1 MRVVELSDHPG
12 ALLRQERQDSAA
24 ATGRGQAQYEEA
36 LARHRQRAGRARRA
50 RDQARAER
58 RWWAWLRG
66 IAAVWGERRRVPVP
80 PHRAVAPSDQ
90 EEILKAGIEGERL
103 AVAEFG
109 RALDAQWTLFRG
121 YRNRGGEIDHLL
133 LGPGGLVAIEGKHRN
148 ATVDCDGDQ
157 WWFTKYDRYGNPRER
172 DKFTDRRG
180 RSPSEQLNQ
189 PADLLEDFLR
199 SRGHSVAIRR
209 VVLFTHPRSRLGNC
223 TNPTVHITTSTGQV
237 IKLIN
242 TAPAAITATERAA
255 LERLITRDH
264 NYHQNRRPPR

>member
-1 MRVVELSDHPG
+1 MRVVELSDHPS
-12 ALLRQERQDSAA
+12 ALLRQERKGRTS
-24 ATGRGQAQYEEA
+24 TGQREQAQYEEA
-36 LARHRQRAGRARRA
+36 LAHHRQRVGQARQA
-50 RDQARAER
+50 RDQARADH

-66 IAAVWGERRRVPVP
+66 MVAVRRERRRAPAP
-80 PHRAVAPSDQ
+80 PRRSQLPSDR
-90 EEILKAGIEGERL
+90 EEILEAGIEGERS

-109 RALDAQWTLFRG
+109 RALDAQWTLLRG

-148 ATVDCDGDQ
+148 ATVHCDRDQ
-157 WWFTKYDRYGNPRER
+157 WWFTKYDRYGNPVGQGEL
-172 DKFTDRRG
+172 TDRRG

-189 PADLLEDFLR
+189 PADILEDFLR
-199 SRGHSVAIRR
+199 SRGHPVAIRR

-223 TNPTVHITTSTGQV
+223 TNPTVHITTSAGQV

-242 TAPAAITATERAA
+242 TAPEAIDATERAA

-264 NYHQNRRPPR
+264 SYHQNRRPPR

>member
-1 MRVVELSDHPG
+1 MRIVGLSNHPG
-12 ALLRQERQDSAA
+12 ALLRQERHDRAVAGQ
-24 ATGRGQAQYEEA
+24 REQAQYEQA
-36 LARHRQRAGRARRA
+36 LARHQHRVGQARRA
-50 RDQARAER
+50 RDQARAGR

-66 IAAVWGERRRVPVP
+66 IAAVRSERRRAPVP
-80 PHRAVAPSDQ
+80 PRRARLPSDQ
-90 EEILKAGIEGERL
+90 EEILAAGIEGERL

-148 ATVDCDGDQ
+148 ATVDCAGDR

-172 DKFTDRRG
+172 GEFTDQRG

-189 PADLLEDFLR
+189 PADMLEHFLR
-199 SRGHSVAIRR
+199 SRGHPVAIRR
-209 VVLFTHPRSRLGNC
+209 VILFTHPRSRLGSC
-223 TNPTVHITTSTGQV
+223 TNPTVQIATSAGQ
-237 IKLIN
+237 IINLIN
-242 TAPAAITATERAA
+242 TAPAALTATERAA

-264 NYHQNRRPPR
+264 AYHQNRRPSR